1 MVVQEKK
8 VILITGSSSGFGR
21 LTAETLAKDGHVVYA
36 SLRNAGGR
44 NKGFAKE
51 LEKFAQVNN
60 ASLKVIEIDVT
71 KTNSIDK
78 AVKQIIKEQGRIDV
92 LVNNAGTLYAGIT
105 EAFTDE
111 QAYEQINTNFLGVV
125 RCNRA
130 VLPYMR
136 KQESGLLVH
145 ISSIL
150 GRVIFPFFGIYSA
163 SKYALEALAET
174 YRYEL
179 SSFGVD
185 SVLIEPGPFETE
197 IGKKLHVESDAATR
211 TAYGAVGEL
220 QGKIFGAVGDI
231 LSKGQVANP
240 QQVADAIKQLIDTP
254 SGQRP
259 LRTVV
264 GEDFYTQQVNEN
276 VDVLQAKVLSAL
288 SVSGLAK
295 VKTKTKA

>member
-1 MVVQEKK
+1 M
-8 VILITGSSSGFGR
+8 
-21 LTAETLAKDGHVVYA
+21 AKEGHTVYA
-36 SLRNAGGR
+36 SLRNPSGR
-44 NKGFAKE
+44 NKSYAKE
-51 LEKFAQVNN
+51 LEQFAQTNN
-60 ASLKVIEIDVT
+60 VFLKVLEIDVT
-71 KTNSIDK
+71 KTSSVDK

-92 LVNNAGTLYAGIT
+92 LVNNAGTLFAGIT

-136 KQESGLLVH
+136 KQESGLLIH

-150 GRVIFPFFGIYSA
+150 GRVIFPFFGVYSA

-185 SVLIEPGPFETE
+185 SVIVEPGPFETE
-197 IGKKLHVESDAATR
+197 IGKKLHAEGDISTR
-211 TAYGAVGEL
+211 DAYGPVGEL
-220 QGKIFGAVGDI
+220 QGKIFGAVGEI
-231 LSKGQVANP
+231 LAKQQTANP
-240 QQVADAIKQLIDTP
+240 QQVADVIKQLINVP
-254 SGQRP
+254 QGKRP

-264 GEDFYTQQVNEN
+264 GEGFYTQELNEIAYA
-276 VDVLQAKVLSAL
+276 LQEKVLSAL
-288 SVSGLAK
+288 SVSELAQ
-295 VKTKTKA
+295 VKTKAKA